1 MAIKRLIDAARGAR
15 GLFPAPFAVFVRRF
29 PLRLRD
35 REDLARLFAVF
46 FGIRARFSDRRKRLS
61 PLAVPYRI
69 CR

>member
-15 GLFPAPFAVFVRRF
+15 GLSLSPFAVFVRRL

-46 FGIRARFSDRRKRLS
+46 FGIRARFSDRCKRLS